1 MAKRFK
7 EHDAP
12 KAKLN
17 KATLRK
23 AARIFRYLKP
33 YRVRFMLMLMLL
45 FITSGLSLV
54 FPFLL
59 GKLLDADAGPDFW
72 STPLTDLTNIDS
84 IAKLLGLTFI
94 VQSAVGFLR
103 IRLSGYI
110 AEHALANVRTDTY
123 QHLVRLPMDF
133 FAQRRVG
140 ELNSRI
146 TADVALLNDL
156 FTTVT
161 AELVRQVLVI
171 GVSTVML
178 ARLSPQLLLTMLS
191 IIPVVAVVAVFFGRF
206 IQKLGKE
213 VQDRIADTGT
223 MVEETLQG
231 IQNVKAF
238 ANEAWET
245 MRYGRSVAAAR
256 DLALKGVRWRAA
268 FVSFVILCMFG
279 SIVVVVWRAAHLK
292 IEGAL
297 SSGDITSFVMYTVFI
312 GAGFASIPEL
322 MATVLKALGATERLI
337 DIQDEK
343 AEAWEMHP
351 IPAFPGG
358 EGGMRPHPPAP
369 VLDSSVASRL
379 AAHVS
384 DVARTDMA
392 GEKARNAEHGIIGG
406 LAFEHVAFHYA
417 SRPDMPVLK
426 DVDFTVRPGERV
438 ALVGPSG
445 AGKSTIASLILRF
458 YEPVT
463 GRITVDG
470 RDARDYD
477 LHALRDR
484 MAIVPQEVLLFGG
497 SIRENIA
504 YGRPGASQEEIE
516 EAARKSNAHE
526 FIASFPKG
534 YDTVV
539 GDRGIQL
546 SGGQRQRVAIARAV
560 LKDPAILILD
570 EATSALDTA
579 SEKLVQDALDKLM
592 KGRTSIVIAHR
603 LSTVRNADRILVLDK
618 GTVVQS
624 GRHDELIADAGG
636 LYFNLSRT
644 QLSEV

>member
-12 KAKLN
+12 KAKLS
-17 KATLRK
+17 KAALRK
-23 AARIFRYLKP
+23 ATRIFRYLKP
-33 YRVRFMLMLMLL
+33 YRVRFAVMMVLL
-45 FITSGLSLV
+45 FLTSGLSLV

-59 GKLLDADAGPDFW
+59 GKLLDAGAGPDFW
-72 STPLTDLTNIDS
+72 SAPLTDLTDIDS

-94 VQSAVGFLR
+94 IQSAVGFFR
-103 IRLSGYI
+103 IQLSGYI

-171 GVSTVML
+171 AVSTVML

-206 IQKLGKE
+206 IQKLGKQ

-238 ANEAWET
+238 ANEAWESA
-245 MRYGRSVAAAR
+245 RYGRSVAAAR
-256 DLALKGVRWRAA
+256 DLALRGVRWRAA
-268 FVSFVILCMFG
+268 FVSFIILCMFG

-292 IEGAL
+292 LDGAL
-297 SSGDITSFVMYTVFI
+297 SNGDITSFVMYTVFI

-337 DIQDEK
+337 DIQDEPT
-343 AEAWEMHP
+343 EA
-351 IPAFPGG
+351 ISKL
-358 EGGMRPHPPAP
+358 PHPAAP
-369 VLDSSVASRL
+369 SP
-379 AAHVS
+379 
-384 DVARTDMA
+384 
-392 GEKARNAEHGIIGG
+392 GEKGRNAQLGITGG

-463 GRITVDG
+463 SDKSGQAGRITIDG

-504 YGRPGASQEEIE
+504 YGRPGASQQEIE
-516 EAARKSNAHE
+516 DAARKANAHE
-526 FIASFPKG
+526 FIASFPQG

-618 GTVVQS
+618 GTVIQS
-624 GRHDELIADAGG
+624 GRHDELIADATG